1 VTEKDVLA
9 RRGIADGCVL
19 VLLADL
25 EHRLMGCNIQPEK
38 SPAVEAKSYNTLI
51 DMGKDVL

>member
-1 VTEKDVLA
+1 MLA